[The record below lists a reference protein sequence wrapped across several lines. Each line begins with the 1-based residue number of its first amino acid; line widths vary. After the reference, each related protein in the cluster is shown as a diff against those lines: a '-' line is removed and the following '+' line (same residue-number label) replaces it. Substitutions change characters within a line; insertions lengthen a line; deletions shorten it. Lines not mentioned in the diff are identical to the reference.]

1 MSDFAKTAKEV
12 VDEVTEGPESG
23 LIYKYCSADTA
34 VKILK
39 SGGVLLNSVEKFND
53 PFEGRAKPVWP
64 DDNNVLRQYLQ
75 KNHPDKWKEA
85 YENALRRKKEYPNEI
100 PPDTMEMI
108 SQIGVSCF
116 SEIRDNL
123 LMWGHYADRHQGVC
137 IGFRYRALLDDIVA
151 RYAETEVACPLSRVN
166 YSDEFPVL
174 ELVTG
179 NNAKIMLYTKARCW
193 EYEREW
199 RICSRGRAKQPLQF
213 PKEAFSHVIF
223 GAKSSNEDKERV
235 FAATVAGGHNTV
247 TFLKAK
253 IAKEKY
259 KVEFDSWHPDGL
271 P

>member
-12 VDEVTEGPESG
+12 VDEVKKGPESG

-34 VKILK
+34 VKILQ

-64 DDNNVLRQYLQ
+64 DNNVLRQYLQ
-75 KNHPDKWKEA
+75 KNHPDKWEEA
-85 YENALRRKKEYPNEI
+85 YENALRRKAEHPDEI
-100 PPDTMEMI
+100 PPDAREMI
-108 SQIGVSCF
+108 NQIGVSCF

-151 RYAETEVACPLSRVN
+151 RFAETEVACPLSKVD
-166 YSDEFPVL
+166 YSDEFPIL
-174 ELVTG
+174 EIATE
-179 NNAKIMLYTKARCW
+179 NNAKTVLDTKARCW

-199 RICSRGRAKQPLQF
+199 RICSRGRAEQLLPF
-213 PKEAFSHVIF
+213 PKGAFSQVIF
-223 GAKSSNEDKERV
+223 GAKSSDQDKERV
-235 FAATVAGGHNTV
+235 FKATVAGGYNPV
-247 TFLKAK
+247 TLLKAK

-259 KVEFDSWHPDGL
+259 KVGFDSWRPDEL